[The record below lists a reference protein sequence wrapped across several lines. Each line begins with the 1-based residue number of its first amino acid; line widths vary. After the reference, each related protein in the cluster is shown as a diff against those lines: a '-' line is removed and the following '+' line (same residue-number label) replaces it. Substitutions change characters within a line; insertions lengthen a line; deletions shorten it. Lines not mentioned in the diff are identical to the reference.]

1 MDILTGIY
9 NDTHFDGSEDSF
21 AFAAVTDGSKVE
33 VAFSDDASEDKVNE
47 LTTAIGHR
55 VKTFIATSKENN
67 FEYTSTDL
75 LECITYNMV
84 VDASIDEV
92 PRESL
97 DDAISYLTD
106 YVQSFSDDTNFIP
119 KFYNVLKEG
128 EK

>member
-21 AFAAVTDGSKVE
+21 AFAVVTDGSKVE

-47 LTTAIGHR
+47 LTAAIGHR

-75 LECITYNMV
+75 LECITYNMF

-106 YVQSFSDDTNFIP
+106 YVQSFSDDINFIP
-119 KFYNVLKEG
+119 KFYNVLNEG